1 LNLSKPDI
9 FTFGEAMALFMSID
23 TDSVKTAHQYQLS
36 AAGAEGNVAVAATR
50 LGLKVYYQTKLG
62 RDFLGDNVIAQFNS
76 ENVETK
82 HFFRSENYTGTLVR
96 NRGQEEQLD
105 VTYLRRCSA
114 ASTFEPTDIDLQVL
128 AQSRWLHVS
137 GITVALSDSAHQTVA
152 HAIAKARE
160 YKVHTSLDLNIRR
173 KLWSNEK
180 ASATLRELAHDVEL
194 LTGGVD
200 EYQLVFGSD
209 DPEENLKLAAAK
221 NIKTLIMT
229 AGPDQIRI
237 LHNGERFDY
246 QPEKIKV
253 VDPVGSGDAF
263 IGGTISG
270 ILGGL
275 DLMTAVKQGS
285 RCGAIVASTLG
296 DWAGM
301 VNGIGGVANG

>member
-1 LNLSKPDI
+1 
-9 FTFGEAMALFMSID
+9 MSTD
-23 TDSVKTAHQYQLS
+23 TDNVKTAHQYQLS

-50 LGLKVYYQTKLG
+50 LGLDVYFQTKLG

-76 ENVETK
+76 EKVATE
-82 HFFRSENYTGTLVR
+82 HFIRTENYTGTLVR

-114 ASTFEPTDIDLQVL
+114 ASTFEPTDIDLKVL

-152 HAIAKARE
+152 YAISKARE
-160 YKVHTSLDLNIRR
+160 FKVPISLDLNIRR
-173 KLWSNEK
+173 KLWSDEK
-180 ASATLRELAHDVEL
+180 ASISLRELAHDIEL

-200 EYQLVFGSD
+200 EYQLVFGNE
-209 DPEENLKLAAAK
+209 DPEENLKLAASQ

-229 AGPDQIRI
+229 AGPDQMRI
-237 LHNGERFDY
+237 LHHGERIDY

-275 DLMTAVKQGS
+275 DLMGAVAQGS

-301 VNGIGGVANG
+301 VNGVRGVANE